1 MAHFPNNSRAREK
14 PDLIPISKRLLGA
27 GKPAVTTS
35 LSCIGS
41 SSLLAPSDLQGRVQ
55 ATGSFPPRRAEEC
68 PKARSAFTT
77 SILARQA
84 FFLFLRRPEE
94 LDADEQ
100 DTLALLR
107 LLHAE
112 VDQVYELVQQFVQ
125 MVRTRTGEQLDGR
138 LERVKAS
145 QIRELQGFVAG
156 VERDKAAVVAGLTLP
171 YSNRQTQ
178 GQVNKLKSLKR
189 QMYGRATFEVL
200 RKRVLHA
207 A

>member
-1 MAHFPNNSRAREK
+1 
-14 PDLIPISKRLLGA
+14 
-27 GKPAVTTS
+27 
-35 LSCIGS
+35 
-41 SSLLAPSDLQGRVQ
+41 
-55 ATGSFPPRRAEEC
+55 
-68 PKARSAFTT
+68 
-77 SILARQA
+77 LARQA

-125 MVRTRTGEQLDGR
+125 MVRTRTGEQLDGW

-171 YSNRQTQ
+171 YSNGQTQ